1 MHEETIHKK
10 NQEGYPDPTPYE
22 AIKNADAEVARISW
36 LMKTLHSV
44 CNLVGFQIEGRVVL
58 KDLRTGRVWR

>member
-1 MHEETIHKK
+1 MPIDKK

-22 AIKNADAEVARISW
+22 AIKNADAEVNRISW

-44 CNLVGFQIEGRVVL
+44 CNLAGYQIEGRVVL
-58 KDLRTGRVWR
+58 KDLRTGKIWR

>member
-1 MHEETIHKK
+1 MIEKK

-44 CNLVGFQIEGRVVL
+44 CNLAGFQIEGRIVL

>member
-1 MHEETIHKK
+1 MIEKK

-22 AIKNADAEVARISW
+22 AIKNADAEVNRISW

-44 CNLVGFQIEGRVVL
+44 CNLAGYQIEGRVVL
-58 KDLRTGRVWR
+58 RDIHTGKVWR

>member
-1 MHEETIHKK
+1 MIEKK

-22 AIKNADAEVARISW
+22 AIKNADAEVNRISW

-44 CNLVGFQIEGRVVL
+44 CNLAGFQIEGRIVL

>member
-1 MHEETIHKK
+1 MIEKK

-22 AIKNADAEVARISW
+22 AIKNADAEVNRISW

-44 CNLVGFQIEGRVVL
+44 CNLAGYQIEGRVVL